1 MRRPLFLTTCFILLI
16 DDVLTVTEDQLLEEP
31 EIEEQK
37 GVDERAEGLM
47 ARLEALREVEEE
59 LAEFREESRGGLGGN
74 LSQLPMLRS
83 EVLNSRQGNL
93 KAEKKKGPPNDAG
106 ELLARLSAIKEQSRG
121 IGSQEESL
129 DSTLSRRA
137 EAMNGKESEAKE
149 LLARLTQL
157 KERRRGFGQAQ
168 ETSLGDLSSI
178 LSGAGMGKNKK
189 QEGNERLKELS
200 AKLDSLLF
208 GRRAQGTKIVNSGS
222 GHNIFGSKFKVE
234 PERFKGLRQLSTF
247 EEEPT
252 LGGLELGSL
261 AENVGQGGNVF
272 LFLLSG
278 SEKPQFSIHA

>member
-1 MRRPLFLTTCFILLI
+1 
-16 DDVLTVTEDQLLEEP
+16 
-31 EIEEQK
+31 
-37 GVDERAEGLM
+37 
-47 ARLEALREVEEE
+47 
-59 LAEFREESRGGLGGN
+59 
-74 LSQLPMLRS
+74 
-83 EVLNSRQGNL
+83 
-93 KAEKKKGPPNDAG
+93 
-106 ELLARLSAIKEQSRG
+106 
-121 IGSQEESL
+121 
-129 DSTLSRRA
+129 
-137 EAMNGKESEAKE
+137 MNGKESETKE

-157 KERRRGFGQAQ
+157 KERRRGFGEAQ

-278 SEKPQFSIHA
+278 SGKPQFSIHA

>member
-1 MRRPLFLTTCFILLI
+1 
-16 DDVLTVTEDQLLEEP
+16 
-31 EIEEQK
+31 
-37 GVDERAEGLM
+37 M

-59 LAEFREESRGGLGGN
+59 LAEFREESRGGQGGN
-74 LSQLPMLRS
+74 LSQLPMLSS
-83 EVLNSRQGNL
+83 EVLNSRHGNS
-93 KAEKKKGPPNDAG
+93 KAEKRKGTPTDAG
-106 ELLARLSAIKEQSRG
+106 ELLAIKEQSRG
-121 IGSQEESL
+121 IGSQEEESL
-129 DSTLSRRA
+129 GSTLSRRV
-137 EAMNGKESEAKE
+137 EARKGKESEAKE

-261 AENVGQGGNVF
+261 SENVGQGGNVF

-278 SEKPQFSIHA
+278 SGKPQFSIHA